1 MSTPKENIVLE
12 GELVLKHPN
21 NIHNW
26 LDDMKQW
33 PSITY
38 GDIYNYL
45 IESKSVDGKEMKSY
59 KGLDS
64 FNYFQSGWV
73 VSFKHSYSVNT

>member
-1 MSTPKENIVLE
+1 MCVADEKIVLE
-12 GELVLKHPN
+12 GGLVLEHTHN
-21 NIHNW
+21 LRNW
-26 LDDMKQW
+26 LDDIKQW
-33 PSITY
+33 PPITY

-59 KGLDS
+59 KGLES

-73 VSFKHSYSVNT
+73 VS